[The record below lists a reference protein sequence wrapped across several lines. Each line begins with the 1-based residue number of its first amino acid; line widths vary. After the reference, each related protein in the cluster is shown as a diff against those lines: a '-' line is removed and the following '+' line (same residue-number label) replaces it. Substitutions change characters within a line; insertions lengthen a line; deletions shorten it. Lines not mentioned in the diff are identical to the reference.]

1 MSKAPED
8 LDFDYD
14 TVQGLTG
21 GLRNAD
27 RGHGGNKAGP
37 AGVGPLA
44 KGGLASP
51 LMLRRA
57 PSRGKP

>member
-8 LDFDYD
+8 LDFDND

-27 RGHGGNKAGP
+27 RGRGGHKAGP

-44 KGGLASP
+44 KGGLASS

-57 PSRGKP
+57 PARGKP